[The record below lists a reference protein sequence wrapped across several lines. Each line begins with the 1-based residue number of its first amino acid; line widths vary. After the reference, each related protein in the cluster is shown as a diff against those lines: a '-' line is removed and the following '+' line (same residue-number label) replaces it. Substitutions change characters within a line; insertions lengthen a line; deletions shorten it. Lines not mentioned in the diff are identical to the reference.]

1 MPMPIATI
9 TNMTATG
16 DLVVG
21 HGAPTNLVKCLPVS
35 CLGDM
40 VAGAMCTTGSVTMSM
55 AVTHIVKGRPAVC
68 MTSMVVG
75 IGPPPLC
82 LPVTTTVMSTN
93 VTNIV

>member
-1 MPMPIATI
+1 MPVGTL

-16 DLVVG
+16 DLITSP
-21 HGAPTNLVKCLPVS
+21 GAPTTLVKGMPVS

-40 VAGAMCTTGSVTMSM
+40 VAGAMCTTGAVTMTM
-55 AVTHIVKGRPAVC
+55 AVTKLAKGRPMAC

-93 VTNIV
+93 ANNIV